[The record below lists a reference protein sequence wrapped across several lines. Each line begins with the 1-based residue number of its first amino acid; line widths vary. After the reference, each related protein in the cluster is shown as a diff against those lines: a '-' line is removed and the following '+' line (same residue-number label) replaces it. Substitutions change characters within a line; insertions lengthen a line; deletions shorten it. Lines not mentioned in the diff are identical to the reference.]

1 MVQPGEFS
9 ALVALRVKKG
19 ELAALEA
26 VDQADHLSHVQ
37 PLLQFEESDTSPA
50 NQLDRVEAAV
60 RKLRGLGRLV
70 MIDASE
76 VAGNAGFGG
85 GPAGAPGELA
95 DRLAYPR
102 DLLEDQE
109 PIPFI
114 PVVRADADERR
125 VAVLGRL
132 CDELGAGGALRVG
145 GEVPSR
151 DAMERL
157 LEVLSVDAGE
167 LDLIVDLGYV
177 PELPSGLVDR
187 VGGIVRAAGGSG
199 RFRSTS
205 VVCGSIPGSLAQT
218 EVWEAPRIEEQ
229 VWRALVGAGV
239 EGLRFGD
246 YGVVH
251 PGASK
256 GYPSKHLAVKYTCL
270 DHWLYSRERIPAE
283 TGEAHPES
291 RTARTFRAV
300 CRNVVESGSFAGPEF
315 SWGDREI
322 RETAEGRGEGPGTKT
337 KAVAVATSHHLAHL
351 AAQAAA

>member
-1 MVQPGEFS
+1 M
-9 ALVALRVKKG
+9 L
-19 ELAALEA
+19 
-26 VDQADHLSHVQ
+26 
-37 PLLQFEESDTSPA
+37 
-50 NQLDRVEAAV
+50 
-60 RKLRGLGRLV
+60 
-70 MIDASE
+70 
-76 VAGNAGFGG
+76 
-85 GPAGAPGELA
+85 
-95 DRLAYPR
+95 
-102 DLLEDQE
+102 
-109 PIPFI
+109 
-114 PVVRADADERR
+114 
-125 VAVLGRL
+125 
-132 CDELGAGGALRVG
+132 
-145 GEVPSR
+145 
-151 DAMERL
+151 
-157 LEVLSVDAGE
+157 
-167 LDLIVDLGYV
+167 
-177 PELPSGLVDR
+177 
-187 VGGIVRAAGGSG
+187 
-199 RFRSTS
+199 FRS
-205 VVCGSIPGSLAQT
+205 
-218 EVWEAPRIEEQ
+218 IEEQ

-300 CRNVVESGSFAGPEF
+300 CRNVVESESFAGPEF